1 MDRNDLAQILYN
13 KSFDELND
21 SQKKTILNFVIKK
34 PEVGTPIKYDSNV
47 GAFVNENT
55 DQLATQNQILTFIKD
70 NPLEVTAGTSLAFA
84 AEEIPGA
91 YRTARGV
98 GERGPLPKGRGKI
111 RSALGI
117 SGALKPV
124 LTTIGTPAMTAL
136 LEVPVT
142 AKRLEEGESVTD
154 VLTDPLGPALGVAFM
169 EPFSR
174 GAGVIR
180 GAPKRT
186 IKQGLR
192 NYFNLS
198 NVGQARPGL
207 TSKALRLGM
216 SPRMIAG
223 ASRFLG
229 IPGLLLGAGLSGY
242 DAYKNYKNQ
251 EGFLYNLLNK

>member
-1 MDRNDLAQILYN
+1 
-13 KSFDELND
+13 
-21 SQKKTILNFVIKK
+21 
-34 PEVGTPIKYDSNV
+34 
-47 GAFVNENT
+47 
-55 DQLATQNQILTFIKD
+55 
-70 NPLEVTAGTSLAFA
+70 
-84 AEEIPGA
+84 
-91 YRTARGV
+91 
-98 GERGPLPKGRGKI
+98 
-111 RSALGI
+111 
-117 SGALKPV
+117 
-124 LTTIGTPAMTAL
+124 
-136 LEVPVT
+136 
-142 AKRLEEGESVTD
+142 
-154 VLTDPLGPALGVAFM
+154 M

-174 GAGVIR
+174 GVGVIR

-186 IKQGLR
+186 MAEGLR

-207 TSKALRLGM
+207 TSTALRLGM